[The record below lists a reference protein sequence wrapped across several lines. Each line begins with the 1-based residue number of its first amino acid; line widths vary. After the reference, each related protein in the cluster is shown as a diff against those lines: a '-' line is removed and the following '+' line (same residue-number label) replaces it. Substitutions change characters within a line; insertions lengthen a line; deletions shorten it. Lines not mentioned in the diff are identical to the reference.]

1 MRNPEKSFESAL
13 SSMLDYYVGECEDR
27 EGFISDFLIYF
38 RPYLSKDSMAELA
51 ETIGED
57 VATMRQA
64 D

>member
-1 MRNPEKSFESAL
+1 
-13 SSMLDYYVGECEDR
+13 MLDYYVGECEDR

-57 VATMRQA
+57 VATMRQS

>member
-1 MRNPEKSFESAL
+1 MRNPEQSLESAL
-13 SSMLDYYVGECEDR
+13 SAMADYYIGQCDDR
-27 EGFISDFLIYF
+27 DGFFQDLMIYI

-57 VATMRQA
+57 VATMRQT